1 MAIPALLDS
10 VPAWL
15 VDGPAGSDG
24 ILWLW
29 YIIMLLVTGFN
40 LLFFAWVAA
49 RPQPEPSAQAYRKK
63 MALLAIPMV
72 FQCSWRSLFPNQYA
86 QRIVFWDVP
95 FSSILLARCFA
106 CVGELAWV
114 AQVRVCA
121 CVCFRPSP
129 VLFVCARAARVCLI
143 CEGGRDEPACIRRA
157 RNNGSHAPSP
167 SARGATSLPTPTLH
181 LDRAQIS
188 SALRRISSDLRDAA
202 QSRAAAA
209 NAPATEFRPLF
220 AHAVSLTL
228 ALVPLLLI
236 ALAEVC
242 RRNQLCRRDPFTKE
256 WQRGVAEGR
265 PPDRSRD
272 DQRCARRRLARAA
285 SVVGVGRHDTFAAW
299 AVARVRPVAPRLLG
313 VRAEACLA
321 LREGPP
327 RDGRRAPPRPRS
339 HEK

>member
-114 AQVRVCA
+114 AQVRVCVFSSVTSII
-121 CVCFRPSP
+121 CV
-129 VLFVCARAARVCLI
+129 
-143 CEGGRDEPACIRRA
+143 RA
-157 RNNGSHAPSP
+157 RGE
-167 SARGATSLPTPTLH
+167 GL
-181 LDRAQIS
+181 
-188 SALRRISSDLRDAA
+188 SDLRGRTRRAGLHP
-202 QSRAAAA
+202 SRAEQRIARSLPLSTRRNLSPHA
-209 NAPATEFRPLF
+209 NAP
-220 AHAVSLTL
+220 S
-228 ALVPLLLI
+228 
-236 ALAEVC
+236 
-242 RRNQLCRRDPFTKE
+242 
-256 WQRGVAEGR
+256 
-265 PPDRSRD
+265 
-272 DQRCARRRLARAA
+272 
-285 SVVGVGRHDTFAAW
+285 
-299 AVARVRPVAPRLLG
+299 
-313 VRAEACLA
+313 
-321 LREGPP
+321 
-327 RDGRRAPPRPRS
+327 
-339 HEK
+339 